1 VTKLWGALIIFL
13 GIMLTL
19 IGLAAMFRPERVA
32 DVLGFGLVN
41 SESVGQIRAILGGH
55 HVAMGVVC
63 IYAVVRQR
71 HELLLPIGLI
81 EAFILVGRGVAGL
94 NGEFGTAS
102 IAPTIIEVFAATLL
116 ITASMRATKL

>member
-1 VTKLWGALIIFL
+1 MTKVWGALIILL

-19 IGLAAMFRPERVA
+19 IGMVGMFRPDRVA

-41 SESVGQIRAILGGH
+41 SESVGQIRAIFGGH

-63 IYAVVRQR
+63 IYAVVRRR

-81 EAFILVGRGVAGL
+81 ETCILVGRGIAAL
-94 NGEFGTAS
+94 NGEFGAAS
-102 IAPTIIEVFAATLL
+102 IAPTVIEVFAATLL
-116 ITASMRATKL
+116 ITASMRAAKR